1 MRALKPVYPF
11 ENLFPAM
18 LKGVMP
24 PLLWDENMPAAIR
37 LDIEE
42 NEKAFTVKADI
53 PGAKKEDIFVDVEG
67 AVVTIRAEVRRESPE
82 KKEAGFLLA
91 ERFYGALTR
100 TFTLPTEVDANTT
113 TARFDNGVLWLT
125 LPKSLEA
132 AGHRITVN

>member
-67 AVVTIRAEVRRESPE
+67 AVVTIRAEVRREAPE